1 MTMKAIASAP
11 VVATIVMT
19 TVLTIMMTI
28 VATPGLEIVASAQA
42 NETIFKWTDEDGV
55 VHYAAHPPEGVD
67 YVELG
72 VDMTPDAAAV
82 PPASEPAEARAAA
95 AQPPE
100 LPEMT
105 RTEPDP
111 KVVAERCE
119 QARSNI
125 ENLVRHTNIV
135 VSDEDGQQRALS
147 REQRQQM
154 VDETQAFIDEW
165 C

>member
-1 MTMKAIASAP
+1 MTMKAIASA
-11 VVATIVMT
+11 
-19 TVLTIMMTI
+19 LI
-28 VATPGLEIVASAQA
+28 VATTAAILGLGVIAGAQA

-82 PPASEPAEARAAA
+82 PPASEPAEATAAA

-119 QARSNI
+119 QARSNL
-125 ENLVRHTNIV
+125 ENLTRHMTIV
-135 VSDEDGQQRALS
+135 VNDDDTAAGHGNFCNA
-147 REQRQQM
+147 
-154 VDETQAFIDEW
+154 
-165 C
+165 